1 MSSQNH
7 SGDAERQGARTLIEL
22 AKEHIAMLQRS
33 VIDAKNALARSKQ
46 TLQQLPEGRE

>member
-7 SGDAERQGARTLIEL
+7 SGDAERQSARTLIEL

-33 VIDAKNALARSKQ
+33 VVEAKNALARSKQ
-46 TLQQLPEGRE
+46 ILEQLPKGRD